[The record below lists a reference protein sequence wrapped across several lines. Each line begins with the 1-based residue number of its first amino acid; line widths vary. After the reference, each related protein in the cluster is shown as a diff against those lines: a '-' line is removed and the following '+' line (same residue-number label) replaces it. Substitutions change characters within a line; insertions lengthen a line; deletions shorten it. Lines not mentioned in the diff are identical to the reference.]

1 MKAAPGKKTTKRPA
15 TAEKTAG
22 ASSVKMNEE
31 KLFHVILAPH
41 ISEKSTRLADKNRQM
56 VFEVRPDA
64 TKPVIKQAV
73 EKMFNV
79 QVESVTVT
87 NVKGKEKKFGKT
99 PGRRSDWKKA
109 YVRLKPGQDINFAG
123 VETK

>member
-1 MKAAPGKKTTKRPA
+1 MSTR
-15 TAEKTAG
+15 
-22 ASSVKMNEE
+22 EE
-31 KLFHVILAPH
+31 KLFQVIISPH

-87 NVKGKEKKFGKT
+87 NVLGKRKGGRSA
-99 PGRRSDWKKA
+99 GRRQDWKKA
-109 YVRLKPGQDINFAG
+109 YVSLKPGQDINFVG
-123 VETK
+123 QQ